1 MSGRVTILAAAII
14 AIAGLSS
21 QPCTAQS
28 VLEKS
33 KSGETASVQTGDSD
47 MRAAMRKARATLPDF
62 LALARGPQP
71 GMSGFALKVG
81 IPYGENNTEYLWVS
95 PFEPRGALFVG
106 RVNNTPVS
114 VKNIKYR
121 QMIEFDES
129 NIADWMYRH
138 DGKMKGNHTACA
150 LLKRDT
156 PANREAFRKEYGL
169 ECD

>member
-1 MSGRVTILAAAII
+1 MLVACSHQGAAQSILQKSKKGVTVNVPTGDADMAAAM
-14 AIAGLSS
+14 
-21 QPCTAQS
+21 
-28 VLEKS
+28 K
-33 KSGETASVQTGDSD
+33 
-47 MRAAMRKARATLPDF
+47 KARSTLPEF
-62 LALARGPQP
+62 LALARAPKP

-81 IPYGENNTEYLWVS
+81 IPYGENNTEYLWVN
-95 PFEPRGALFVG
+95 PFEPRGDVFVG

-114 VKNIKYR
+114 VKNIKYG

-129 NIADWMYRH
+129 NIGDWMYRQ

-156 PANREAFRKEYGL
+156 PKNREAFRKEYGL